1 MPDKQ
6 PVIVD
11 FDKYEE
17 QRRIAKICGEE
28 IDVTRIPT
36 RSTLALAQ
44 FSDDMSAGKYS
55 NEESFMKLVEL
66 IATVVRPLCPK
77 LTADKLLDETTYV
90 SLKAFLDFVTDPL
103 TKAAEGGNAEAAK

>member
-11 FDKYEE
+11 FDKFET

-66 IATVVRPLCPK
+66 IAKVVHPLCPK
-77 LTADKLLDETTYV
+77 LTADKLLDETIYV
-90 SLKAFLDFVTDPL
+90 SLKAFLDFVTEPL
-103 TKAAEGGNAEAAK
+103 TQETGEGNSEAAK

>member
-11 FDKYEE
+11 FDKFET

-44 FSDDMSAGKYS
+44 FSDDMTAGKYS

-66 IATVVRPLCPK
+66 IATIARPLCPE
-77 LTADKLLDETTYV
+77 LTADKLLDKTTYA
-90 SLKAFLDFVTDPL
+90 SLKAFLDFVVAPL
-103 TKAAEGGNAEAAK
+103 TEEAEEGNAETAK